1 MRDPP
6 LPRPP
11 PLLPRLPL
19 PPLHPRPGPPGARAR
34 GWATDL
40 VAGAEDDGYVAD
52 SCRCPPPLSL
62 LTPTTAPPPHPP
74 PSPGGQARG
83 WATDLVAG
91 VEDDGYG
98 ANSCCYLFSVGVT
111 LTRAGLDAGPGLGL
125 AAVGLVFQ
133 YMRLLSDAGGWM
145 WPGGGVKRGI

>member
-19 PPLHPRPGPPGARAR
+19 PPPHPRPGPPGAQAR

-40 VAGAEDDGYVAD
+40 VAGA
-52 SCRCPPPLSL
+52 
-62 LTPTTAPPPHPP
+62 
-74 PSPGGQARG
+74 
-83 WATDLVAG
+83 
-91 VEDDGYG
+91 EDDGYG

-133 YMRLLSDAGGWM
+133 YMRLLADAGGWM